1 MLLLTMCRDY
11 KKDLFYFYHDL
22 KTHVSYRYI
31 VKREEFE
38 KMFRK
43 TVPAGAGSGPVATL
57 ATPTY
62 DGKFYLTIEAVIA
75 LIVIISLIV
84 AGALILHFHDL
95 KALDS
100 KVKNSKYVYETELED
115 LECLYYDGTKRRL
128 AVTVLIFLT
137 LWITYVLFVMAVKTA
152 DVTCILFFYFCIF
165 LVTVF
170 IANLAPIQTIR
181 FKLYL
186 RRCEKEF
193 KEDERA
199 H

>member
-1 MLLLTMCRDY
+1 MLFLTMCRDY

-22 KTHVSYRYI
+22 KTHACYRYI

-38 KMFRK
+38 KMFWK
-43 TVPAGAGSGPVATL
+43 TVPAGAVSGPAATL

-62 DGKFYLTIEAVIA
+62 NGKFYLTIEAVIA
-75 LIVIISLIV
+75 LALIISMIV
-84 AGALILHFHDL
+84 VGALILHFHDL
-95 KALDS
+95 KVIDS

-128 AVTVLIFLT
+128 AVAFLIFLT
-137 LWITYVLFVMAVKTA
+137 LWITYILFVMAVKTS

-165 LVTVF
+165 LVTLF
-170 IANLAPIQTIR
+170 ISNLDPIQIIK

-186 RRCEKEF
+186 RRCKKECQ
-193 KEDERA
+193 KK
-199 H
+199 